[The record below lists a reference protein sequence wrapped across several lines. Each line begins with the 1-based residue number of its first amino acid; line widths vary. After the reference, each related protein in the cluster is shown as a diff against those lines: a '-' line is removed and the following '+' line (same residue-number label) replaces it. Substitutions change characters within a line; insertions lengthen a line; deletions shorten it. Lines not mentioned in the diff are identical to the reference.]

1 MSEQEENR
9 LVAERRRKLDEL
21 RGQGVPYPND
31 FRKNALADELHGS
44 YGEWTNTRFE
54 EEEVRVAVAGRM
66 MAKRVMGK
74 ASFARLQDMSGG
86 IQLFLTRDLIGEDVY
101 RAFKGWDVGDIVAA
115 EGVLFRT
122 RTDELSIR
130 VDTLRILT
138 KSLRPLPEKYHG
150 LTDQETRYRQRYV
163 DLIMNED
170 SRRVFRIRGKMC
182 AFIREYL
189 DTRGF
194 VEVETPI
201 MQVIPGGANA
211 KPFVTHHNALGID
224 MYLRI
229 APELYLK
236 RLIVGGMERVYELNR
251 SFRNEGLSTRHNPEF
266 TMLEIYHAYT
276 DCNDMM
282 DLTEQMIRLM
292 AECVL
297 GETSISYQGENI
309 DLGEP
314 FRRLSMED
322 AIREQDPQLD
332 AGKLRDADYLR
343 GVLRQMDVDCGKEDG
358 AGRLQEEL
366 FEQLVESTLRQPTF
380 ITQYPAEVSP
390 LARLND
396 SDDFVTDRFELFI
409 GGRELANGFS
419 ELNDPEEQARRF
431 SAQAELKTRGDEE
444 AMYYDADY
452 IRALEFGMPPTSG
465 LGVGIDRLMMLFT
478 DAPTIRDVV
487 LFPHMRPESEPEPG
501 DDK

>member
-1 MSEQEENR
+1 MSVQEENR

-21 RGQGVPYPND
+21 REQGAPFPND
-31 FRKNALADELHGS
+31 FRKNALADELHGT
-44 YGEWTNTRFE
+44 YEEWADARLDE
-54 EEEVRVAVAGRM
+54 EQVRVAVAGRM

-86 IQLFLTRDLIGEDVY
+86 IQLFLTRDIVGEDIY
-101 RAFKGWDVGDIVAA
+101 RAFKGWDVGDIVGA

-122 RTDELSIR
+122 RTGELSIR
-130 VDTLRILT
+130 VDKFRILT

-150 LTDQETRYRQRYV
+150 LTDQETRYRQRYA

-170 SRRVFRIRGKMC
+170 SRRVFRIRGRMC

-211 KPFVTHHNALGID
+211 KPFVTHHNALGMD

-236 RLIVGGMERVYELNR
+236 RLIVGGMERVYEMNR

-266 TMLEIYHAYT
+266 TMLEVYQAYT
-276 DCNDMM
+276 EFNDMM
-282 DLTEQMIRLM
+282 DLTEQLIKLM

-297 GETSISYQGENI
+297 GETTIDYQGESI
-309 DLGEP
+309 DLGQS
-314 FRRLSMED
+314 FRRTTMED
-322 AIREQDPQLD
+322 AICDQDPQLAAD
-332 AGKLRDADYLR
+332 KLRDVEYLR
-343 GVLRQMDVDCGKEDG
+343 GVLQQMGVDCGKNDG
-358 AGRLQEEL
+358 AGRLQEKL

-396 SDDFVTDRFELFI
+396 QDDFVTDRFELFV

-419 ELNDPEEQARRF
+419 ELNDPEEQAKRF
-431 SAQAELKTRGDEE
+431 SAQVELKTKGDEE

-465 LGVGIDRLMMLFT
+465 LGVGIDRLTMLFV

-487 LFPHMRPESEPEPG
+487 LFPHMRPESEPEQVDG
-501 DDK
+501 K

>member
-21 RGQGVPYPND
+21 REQGMSYPND

-44 YGEWTNTRFE
+44 YGEWPDTRFE

-86 IQLFLTRDLIGEDVY
+86 IQLFLTRDSIGEDVY
-101 RAFKGWDVGDIVAA
+101 GAFKGWDVGDIIGA
-115 EGVLFRT
+115 EGTLFRT
-122 RTDELSIR
+122 RTGELSIR
-130 VDTLRILT
+130 VDKLRILT

-266 TMLEIYHAYT
+266 TMLEVYHAYT

-297 GETSISYQGENI
+297 GETSIDYQGESI
-309 DLGEP
+309 DLGQP
-314 FRRLSMED
+314 FRRMTMES
-322 AIREQDPQLD
+322 AICEQDPQLD
-332 AGKLRDADYLR
+332 ADKLRDLAYLR
-343 GVLRQMDVDCGKEDG
+343 GVLKKMGADCGENVG

-366 FEQLVESTLRQPTF
+366 FEQIAEPTLRQPTF
-380 ITQYPAEVSP
+380 ITQYPAEISP

-396 SDDFVTDRFELFI
+396 TDDFVTDRFELFI

-431 SAQAELKTRGDEE
+431 SAQADLKTKGDEE

-465 LGVGIDRLMMLFT
+465 LGVGIDRLMMLFA
-478 DAPTIRDVV
+478 DAPSIRDVV
-487 LFPHMRPESEPEPG
+487 LFPHMRPESESEQG
-501 DDK
+501 HDK